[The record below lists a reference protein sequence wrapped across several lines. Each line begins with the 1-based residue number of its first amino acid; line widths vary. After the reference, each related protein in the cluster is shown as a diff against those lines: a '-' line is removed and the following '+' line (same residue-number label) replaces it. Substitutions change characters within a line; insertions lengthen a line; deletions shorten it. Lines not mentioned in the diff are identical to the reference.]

1 MPAARPGV
9 VAPLVRDLGPTDYTA
24 TWNAMRAFTDARDAE
39 TPDELWLTSHP
50 SVYTVGIAGRAEH
63 LPRTANGI
71 PLVRTDRGGQVTW
84 HGPGQVMLY
93 TLLDLAR
100 LGLGIRPLV
109 RLLEDSVVAV
119 LAERGVRARGDRD
132 APGVYVDGAKVAALG
147 LKVRQGRCYHGLA
160 LNVDPDLAPFSAID
174 PCGYPGLAV
183 TSARRLGITATEAE
197 LGAALAAAVIQR
209 LRP

>member
-1 MPAARPGV
+1 VA
-9 VAPLVRDLGPTDYTA
+9 APLVRDLGRTDYTA
-24 TWNAMRAFTDARDAE
+24 TWTAMREFTAAREAG

-63 LPRTANGI
+63 LPRTDNGI
-71 PLVRTDRGGQVTW
+71 PLVRTDRGGQITW

-93 TLLDLAR
+93 TLLDLTR
-100 LGLGIRPLV
+100 LGLGVRPLV

-119 LAERGVRARGDRD
+119 LAARGVRARGDRD

-147 LKVRQGRCYHGLA
+147 LRVRQGRCYHGLA

-183 TSARRLGITATEAE
+183 TSTRRLGIAASEAE
-197 LGAALAAAVIQR
+197 LGEALAAAVIER

>member
-1 MPAARPGV
+1 V
-9 VAPLVRDLGPTDYTA
+9 EAPRVRRLGPTDYTA
-24 TWNAMRAFTDARDAE
+24 TWTAMREFTAARQAG

-50 SVYTVGIAGRAEH
+50 SVYTVGVAGRAEH
-63 LPRTANGI
+63 LPRGADGI

-84 HGPGQVMLY
+84 HGPGQVILY

-100 LGLGIRPLV
+100 LGLAIRPLV
-109 RLLEDSVVAV
+109 RLLEDAVVAV
-119 LAERGVRARGDRD
+119 LAEHGVAARGDRD

-160 LNVDPDLAPFSAID
+160 LNVDPDLTPFSAID
-174 PCGYPGLAV
+174 PCGYPGLPV
-183 TSARRLGITATEAE
+183 TSTRRLGIAASEAE
-197 LGAALAAAVIQR
+197 LGEALAAAVIHR

>member
-1 MPAARPGV
+1 VA
-9 VAPLVRDLGPTDYTA
+9 APLVRDLGRTDYTA
-24 TWNAMRAFTDARDAE
+24 TWTAMREFTAAREAG
-39 TPDELWLTSHP
+39 TQDELWLTSHP

-63 LPRTANGI
+63 LPRTDNGI

-93 TLLDLAR
+93 TLLDLTR
-100 LGLGIRPLV
+100 LGLGVRPLV

-119 LAERGVRARGDRD
+119 LAARGVRARGDRD

-160 LNVDPDLAPFSAID
+160 LNVGPDLAPFSAID

-183 TSARRLGITATEAE
+183 TSTRRLGIAASEAE
-197 LGAALAAAVIQR
+197 LGEALAAAVIER